1 MKLHVLIF
9 SATLALCG
17 AQVAVTTLAGNGTGA
32 FSDGAGVGA
41 AFWEPEGVAVDSG
54 GNVFIA
60 DHRSHRIRKITP
72 GGVVSTLAGSGAGA
86 FADGGTPSFNYP
98 KDVAVEASG
107 AVLVADGIN
116 NRVRRVTP
124 GGVVS
129 TLAGNGTS
137 AFADGT
143 GVEAAFWYPAG
154 LAVDSGGVL
163 FVADRGNHRIRRVAP
178 GGVVST
184 LAGSGAGA
192 FADGA
197 GTAASFHS
205 PSGLA
210 VDVGG
215 NLCVCVRPKPRRANA
230 HPNSQP

>member
-1 MKLHVLIF
+1 MKLHILLF
-9 SATLALCG
+9 STTLVLCG

-32 FSDGAGVGA
+32 FADGAGAGA
-41 AFWEPEGVAVDSG
+41 ALWEPEGVAIDSG

-60 DHRSHRIRKITP
+60 DHRNHRVRKITP

-86 FADGGTPSFNYP
+86 FADGAGASFNNP
-98 KDVAVEASG
+98 KDVAVDASG
-107 AVLVADGIN
+107 AVFVADGIN
-116 NRVRRVTP
+116 HRVRLVTP

-143 GVEAAFWYPAG
+143 GVGAAFWYPAG
-154 LAVDSGGVL
+154 VAVDGSGVL
-163 FVADRGNHRIRRVAP
+163 FVADRGSHRIRRVTP

-184 LAGSGAGA
+184 LAGSGTGA

-210 VDVGG
+210 VDAGG
-215 NLCVCVRPKPRRANA
+215 NLCVYGAKSTLSAPREFA
-230 HPNSQP
+230 P